1 MIYDAT
7 FKRFEMDDSGLA
19 ENNRSALVIMI
30 KKSFEISII
39 RFRNEKFLDQI
50 YFQYWQ
56 AMGFLVVYFIMPFTI
71 FYFANYINVTVF
83 FCFI

>member
-39 RFRNEKFLDQI
+39 RFRNYKEKKKFLDQI

-56 AMGFLVVYFIMPFTI
+56 AMGW
-71 FYFANYINVTVF
+71 
-83 FCFI
+83 